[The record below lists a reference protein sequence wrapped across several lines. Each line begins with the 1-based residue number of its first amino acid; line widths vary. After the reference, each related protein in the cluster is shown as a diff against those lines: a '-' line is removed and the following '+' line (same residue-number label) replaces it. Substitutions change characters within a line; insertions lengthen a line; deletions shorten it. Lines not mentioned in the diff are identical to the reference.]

1 MSTIKQ
7 FSLFSWDLVN
17 NSPEILRLKRI
28 LDVLPDQDLMKAIRE
43 DRKGRRDD
51 YPLEVLWNT
60 LLAGVVFGHESVA
73 SLIRELRRNAEL
85 RQVCGFDPLL
95 GDRAVPD
102 QYVYSR
108 FFNILSR
115 HLPLIDAMFDKLVEE
130 VSQLLPD
137 FGKDIAVDGKKLP
150 ILGRKD
156 KEADWGVK
164 VYEIQKEDGTIYES
178 IKKWFGYKLHLIVD
192 ANYELP
198 IAYQVTKASEAE
210 SPLLIPMMEE
220 LRENHPHLHERIET
234 VAADKG
240 YDDGEDKR
248 KLYDDHGVS
257 PIIDTR
263 FIQKKG
269 MLPLDEQTHDAI
281 YFNPTGDVFCKVD
294 PFSLDEE
301 KCYARMQ
308 FMGFEKKRECLK
320 FHCPAKAYGI
330 ECKNQDACKCQP
342 SVKNGNFGRTIRI
355 PLDRDRRLFLP
366 VHRHSKS
373 FERKYKKRTS
383 VERVNSRIDQV
394 YGFER
399 HFIRG
404 KTKMTLRVG
413 IAMIV
418 MLATAVAW
426 IKAGQQ
432 EKIRCLNKAA

>member
-7 FSLFSWDLVN
+7 SSLFSWDAVN
-17 NSPEILRLKRI
+17 HSPEILRLKRI
-28 LDVLPDQDLMKAIRE
+28 LDVLPDQDLMKALRA

-73 SLIRELRRNAEL
+73 SLIRELQRNAEL

-95 GDRAVPD
+95 GDKAVPPE
-102 QYVYSR
+102 YVYSR
-108 FFNILSR
+108 FFKILCR
-115 HLPLIDAMFDKLVEE
+115 HLSLIDAMFDSLVKE
-130 VSQLLPD
+130 VTQLLPD

-150 ILGRKD
+150 ILGQKD
-156 KEADWGVK
+156 PEADWGRK
-164 VYEIQKEDGTIYES
+164 VYQIQREDGTIYEI

-198 IAYQVTKASEAE
+198 IAYRVTKASEGE
-210 SPLLIPMMEE
+210 SPLLIPMMED
-220 LRENHPHLHERIET
+220 LKVKQPILHDRIES
-234 VAADKG
+234 AASDKG
-240 YDDGEDKR
+240 YDDGEDKK
-248 KLYDDHGVS
+248 KLYDDHGVF

-263 FIQKKG
+263 VFSEKG
-269 MLPLDEQTHDAI
+269 MQPLDEQTHDTI
-281 YFNPTGDVFCKVD
+281 YFDPTGDVFCKVD
-294 PFSLDEE
+294 PFSPDDE

-308 FMGFEKKRECLK
+308 FMGFEKDRGSLK
-320 FHCPAKAYGI
+320 FRCPAKAYGI
-330 ECKNQDACKCQP
+330 VCKNQEACQCQP
-342 SVKNGNFGRTIRI
+342 LVKNGSFGRIIRI

-366 VHRHSKS
+366 VHRHSKA

-404 KTKMTLRVG
+404 KTKMTLRFG

-432 EKIRCLNKAA
+432 EKMRCLKKAA